1 MPTKSEL
8 MTVLEESFPTASPES
23 RDVLADTILSRFAEQ
38 ISKQE
43 DMPAE
48 FGKLINDYFWDLI
61 MKEDE
66 HGNT

>member
-8 MTVLEESFPTASPES
+8 MTVLEEEFPTASPES

-43 DMPAE
+43 DMPPE
-48 FGKLINDYFWDLI
+48 FGKLIDDYFWDLI
-61 MKEDE
+61 EKEVE

>member
-1 MPTKSEL
+1 MPTKPEL
-8 MTVLEESFPTASPES
+8 MAVLDEQFPTASPES

-43 DMPAE
+43 DMPPE

-61 MKEDE
+61 MKEAE
-66 HGNT
+66 HD

>member
-1 MPTKSEL
+1 MPTKPEL
-8 MTVLEESFPTASPES
+8 MAVLEESFPTASPES

-38 ISKQE
+38 INKQE
-43 DMPAE
+43 DMPPE

-61 MKEDE
+61 EKEDE